1 MSAEITIPWLGDD
14 PAAPFP
20 PTGNALE
27 RPNGLL
33 AAGGDLSPERLLAA
47 YRRGIFPWFSEGN
60 PILWWSPAPR
70 CVLYTSRVYLS
81 RRTRRRF
88 NSGRYTVT
96 VDTAFT
102 DVVKACAGPRANEPG
117 TWITPDMV
125 QAYLRLHE
133 LGHAH
138 SLEVWKE
145 NELVGGI
152 YGLSLGAIFFGES
165 MFSDQT
171 DGSKI
176 ALVALCREL
185 ERHGIGLMDC
195 QVSNAHLLR
204 MGAEE
209 IPRERF
215 EQELSACLREPDR
228 FRIIPRGERPFERW

>member
-1 MSAEITIPWLGDD
+1 
-14 PAAPFP
+14 
-20 PTGNALE
+20 
-27 RPNGLL
+27 
-33 AAGGDLSPERLLAA
+33 
-47 YRRGIFPWFSEGN
+47 
-60 PILWWSPAPR
+60 
-70 CVLYTSRVYLS
+70 VLYTSRVYLS

-125 QAYLRLHE
+125 QAYMRLHE

-138 SLEVWKE
+138 SLEVWKG

-165 MFSDQT
+165 MFSGQT